1 MESDRKQLNK
11 EIICR
16 IIVLVIISIIL
27 LSIILS
33 KNFFTN
39 NTNLEQKYYKNILN
53 LYVLNDGT
61 LRVEENIKLDTNHYS
76 TYFFTD
82 DTYDEIDYNRNIEN
96 LKVYYNNIELDT
108 DNKNINGYYIYKYN
122 NNIIE
127 SEKVKL
133 KFSPYNNIEVFLPDN
148 DSNLKIVYELK
159 DYIANYNDI
168 SYFQFNLK
176 YGLNVFQ
183 NETKINIIMPDNT
196 ETFNIFNNIEL
207 KNKSM
212 VKDIN
217 SSRKELYFTGLKKQ
231 NLHLEVIF
239 DKNIVDSNLKINE
252 DKELD
257 IIEKYNKI
265 EKNRLKFYIILFGL
279 LIVMAVGMGIGTTV
293 KYWDIENIGKISFA
307 ERSKVKFHYIKILLA
322 LIILIFIFYVIIKII

>member
-39 NTNLEQKYYKNILN
+39 NTNLEQKNYKNILN

-217 SSRKELYFTGLKKQ
+217 SSRKELYYTGLKKQ

-265 EKNRLKFYIILFGL
+265 EKSRLKFYIILFAFI
-279 LIVMAVGMGIGTTV
+279 IVTSVGMGIGSTV
-293 KYWDIENIGKISFA
+293 KYWNVDNIGKISFA
-307 ERSKVKFHYIKILLA
+307 ERSKVKINYIKILFT
-322 LIILIFIFYVIIKII
+322 LIILIFIFYIIIKFI